1 MIAYIACLRRREF
14 YPSLM
19 RALRDESRRLRGGLM
34 ANLLEIAGRETLSQ
48 LDYVGSLNIQ
58 LWATLRGMRAALPL
72 VGNRHRW
79 RAAVHQMLEIGVEA
93 LPMVALLAM
102 CSGFILAMQG
112 ASELRRFGA
121 LHFVIDLVAVGFTRE
136 LGPLLTAIAVSGRS
150 GSAFAAEI
158 GTMKVTE
165 EIDALK
171 VMAFEPVEF
180 VLAPKY
186 LAALVAVPCLSIVAN
201 LFGILAGGLFMFF
214 STHLGLLLYFRSV
227 LNSIVLRDVLAGLIK
242 AVAFATIIAHVGCLE
257 GLRVRGGPEAVG
269 RSTTSAVVRSTFL
282 VIVADAIFTTIF
294 YFVGKT

>member
-1 MIAYIACLRRREF
+1 
-14 YPSLM
+14 
-19 RALRDESRRLRGGLM
+19 M
-34 ANLLEIAGRETLSQ
+34 ANVLEHVGESTIEH

-58 LWATLRGMRAALPL
+58 LWATLRAMGRALPF
-72 VGNRHRW
+72 VGNRYRW
-79 RAAVHQMLEIGVEA
+79 QATVKQMLEIGVDA
-93 LPMVALLAM
+93 LPMVSLMAM

-201 LFGILAGGLFMFF
+201 FFGILAGGLFMFF
-214 STHLGLLLYFRSV
+214 STHLGLLLYF
-227 LNSIVLRDVLAGLIK
+227 
-242 AVAFATIIAHVGCLE
+242 H
-257 GLRVRGGPEAVG
+257 
-269 RSTTSAVVRSTFL
+269 
-282 VIVADAIFTTIF
+282 
-294 YFVGKT
+294 

>member
-1 MIAYIACLRRREF
+1 
-14 YPSLM
+14 
-19 RALRDESRRLRGGLM
+19 M
-34 ANLLEIAGRETLSQ
+34 AKVLENVGERTIEH

-58 LWATLRGMRAALPL
+58 LWATLRAMGRALPF
-72 VGNRHRW
+72 VGNRYRW
-79 RAAVHQMLEIGVEA
+79 QAAVRQMLEIGVDA

-186 LAALVAVPCLSIVAN
+186 LAALVAVPCLSVVAAF
-201 LFGILAGGLFMFF
+201 FGILAGGLFMFF
-214 STHLGLLLYFRSV
+214 STHLNLLLYFRDV
-227 LNSIVLRDVLAGLIK
+227 LASIQLKDVLAGLIK
-242 AVAFATIIAHVGCLE
+242 SVAFATI
-257 GLRVRGGPEAVG
+257 
-269 RSTTSAVVRSTFL
+269 
-282 VIVADAIFTTIF
+282 
-294 YFVGKT
+294 